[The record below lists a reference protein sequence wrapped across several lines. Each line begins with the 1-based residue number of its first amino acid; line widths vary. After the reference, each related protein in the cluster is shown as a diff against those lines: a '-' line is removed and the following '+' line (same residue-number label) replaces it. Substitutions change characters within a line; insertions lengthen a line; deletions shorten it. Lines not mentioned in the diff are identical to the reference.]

1 MHPTAD
7 TKELKEEIEK
17 HNHKVIKITNIL
29 ENRTKVPLPLFFI
42 ELQQK
47 DNNKEI
53 YNIKNLLNTII
64 TFEQPYKKRD
74 IAQCTGRQAYGHT
87 KNYCFK
93 SPRCVK
99 CAEKH
104 LTSDC
109 PMKQSSKKLNATIA
123 KEIILQAIKAVKF
136 ENNYNKNS
144 IQN

>member
-1 MHPTAD
+1 MHSIAD
-7 TKELKEEIEK
+7 TKELMEEIEK

-29 ENRTKVPLPLFFI
+29 DSRMKVPLPLLYHFFV

-64 TFEQPYKKRD
+64 TIEQPYKKRD
-74 IAQCTGRQAYGHT
+74 IAQCTRYQAYGHT
-87 KNYCFK
+87 KNYCFR

-104 LTSDC
+104 LTS
-109 PMKQSSKKLNATIA
+109 
-123 KEIILQAIKAVKF
+123 E
-136 ENNYNKNS
+136 
-144 IQN
+144 